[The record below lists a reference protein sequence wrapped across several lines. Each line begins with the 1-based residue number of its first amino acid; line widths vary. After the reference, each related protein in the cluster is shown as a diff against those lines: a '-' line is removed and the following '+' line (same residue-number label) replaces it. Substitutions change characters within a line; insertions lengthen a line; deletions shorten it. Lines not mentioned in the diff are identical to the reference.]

1 MTIKTLSS
9 SSVNANS
16 KPEYPYGLTVSFR
29 PNVGTTDPSMTIQS
43 FASNSVVSQR
53 LVSDAYGVTFASGT
67 LSSVN
72 TLAKTATITITSAES
87 FDASKIFAGMFVK
100 CVDGIA
106 NGAVLNT
113 FSAASSASGVGSN
126 GDYLQVVN
134 TTGSTSTSLVINVR
148 WDPFGTVTPAS
159 VPPSVGSTGALGTIT
174 LSSVVEKWGPS
185 LLLSSKATTS
195 TSAPSLIDL
204 GWITSGFL
212 TTGSASNSYFSFWAR
227 NAGQITERL
236 RVTNAGLSVLGSAT
250 GGVAPRSF
258 IPAASFV
265 PDTSN
270 GPALALVNGI
280 YVQQFTATTQA
291 CYAYLPAPINWTG
304 TSIKVAVYGT
314 DGTSTTSWSID
325 IVGGSPSTIF
335 TTPLASVTNV
345 ASKGSSIDVYT
356 ENAFSSLVANSGYA
370 LPLPGVGIMFRVKAA
385 GVTSSNI
392 AVLHGLSIL
401 FL

>member
-1 MTIKTLSS
+1 
-9 SSVNANS
+9 
-16 KPEYPYGLTVSFR
+16 
-29 PNVGTTDPSMTIQS
+29 
-43 FASNSVVSQR
+43 
-53 LVSDAYGVTFASGT
+53 
-67 LSSVN
+67 
-72 TLAKTATITITSAES
+72 
-87 FDASKIFAGMFVK
+87 MFVK
-100 CVDGIA
+100 CVDGIT

-113 FSAASSASGVGSN
+113 FSAASSASGVGAN
-126 GDYLQVVN
+126 GDYLQVVS
-134 TTGSTSTSLVINVR
+134 TSGSTSTSLVINVR
-148 WDPFGTVTPAS
+148 WDGFGTVTTAS
-159 VPPSVGSTGALGTIT
+159 TAPSVGTTGALGTIT

-185 LLLSSKATTS
+185 LLLSSRATTG
-195 TSAPSLIDL
+195 TGAPTLVDI

-236 RVTNAGLSVLGSAT
+236 RVTNAGLSVIGSAT

-280 YVQQFTATTQA
+280 YVQQFTATTQV

-304 TSIKVAVYGT
+304 TSIKVAIYGT
-314 DGTSTTSWSID
+314 DGTLTSWSID
-325 IVGGSPSTIF
+325 IINGSPSTTF
-335 TTPLASVTNV
+335 TNPAASVANV
-345 ASKGSSIDVYT
+345 ASKGSSLDVYT
-356 ENAFSSLVANSGYA
+356 ESAFSALVANTGFT
-370 LPLPGVGIMFRVKAA
+370 LPVPGVGIMFRIKAA
-385 GVTSSNI
+385 GVTASNV

>member
-1 MTIKTLSS
+1 MTIKTLSVS
-9 SSVNANS
+9 NVNANS
-16 KPEYPYGLTVSFR
+16 KTEYPYGLTVSLK

-43 FASNSVVSQR
+43 FASGSVVAQR
-53 LVSDAYGVTFASGT
+53 LISDAYGVTFATGT

-72 TLAKTATITITSAES
+72 TTSKTATITITSSES
-87 FDASKIFAGMFVK
+87 FDTNKIFAGMFVK
-100 CVDGIA
+100 CVDGIP

-126 GDYLQVVN
+126 GDYLQVVS

-148 WDPFGTVTPAS
+148 WESGTVTTAS
-159 VPPSVGSTGALGTIT
+159 TAPSAGTTGALGTIT
-174 LSSVVEKWGPS
+174 LSSVVENWGPS
-185 LLLSSKATTS
+185 LLLSSRATTG
-195 TSAPSLIDL
+195 TGAPTLVDI

-236 RVTNAGLSVLGSAT
+236 RITNAGLSVIGSAT

-280 YVQQFTATTQA
+280 YVQQFTATTQV

-304 TSIKVAVYGT
+304 TSIKVAIYGI
-314 DGTSTTSWSID
+314 DATSTSWSID
-325 IVGGSPSTIF
+325 IINGSPSTDF
-335 TTPLASVTNV
+335 TNPAASVSGVT
-345 ASKGSSIDVYT
+345 SKGSSLGVYT
-356 ENAFSSLVANSGYA
+356 ESAFSALVANTGFT
-370 LPLPGVGIMFRVKAA
+370 LPVPGVGIMFRIKAA
-385 GVTSSNI
+385 GVTASNI
-392 AVLHGLSIL
+392 AILHGLSIL

>member
-29 PNVGTTDPSMTIQS
+29 PNVGTADPSMAIQS
-43 FASNSVVSQR
+43 FASGSVVSQR

-67 LSSVN
+67 LSAVSSS
-72 TLAKTATITITSAES
+72 AKTATITITSAES

-106 NGAVLNT
+106 NGAALNT

-134 TTGSTSTSLVINVR
+134 TTGSTSTSLVINVK
-148 WDPFGTVTPAS
+148 WDLTAS
-159 VPPSVGSTGALGTIT
+159 TPPSAGTTGALGTIT

-185 LLLSSKATTS
+185 LLLSSKATTG

-236 RVTNAGLSVLGSAT
+236 RVTNAGLSVIGSAT

-265 PDTSN
+265 PDTST

-280 YVQQFTATTQA
+280 YVQQFTATTQV

-304 TSIKVAVYGT
+304 TSIKVAIYGT
-314 DGTSTTSWSID
+314 DATSTSWSID
-325 IVGGSPSTIF
+325 IIGGSPSTVF
-335 TTPLASVTNV
+335 TTPLASVANV
-345 ASKGSSIDVYT
+345 ASKGSSTDGYT
-356 ENAFSSLVANSGYA
+356 ESAFSSFVANSGYA
-370 LPLPGVGIMFRVKAA
+370 LPLPGVGIMFRIKAA
-385 GVTSSNI
+385 GVTASNI